1 MKAKPILLF
10 GVMMSLLFVLA
21 GCSSDTQNNPTDSA
35 VATTSEERQSIMT
48 ESQASSEFELTISVN
63 GTALSVVW
71 EDNESV
77 NELARLLENG
87 SITVQSENYGGF
99 EQVWKLPQRITQ
111 NDVQT
116 TTEPGDIVLYSGNS
130 IVLFYGSNSWAYTKL
145 GHIDGLSTQEIE
157 NLLNVSAATITIS
170 YDKSLNE

>member
-1 MKAKPILLF
+1 
-10 GVMMSLLFVLA
+10 
-21 GCSSDTQNNPTDSA
+21 
-35 VATTSEERQSIMT
+35 MT
-48 ESQASSEFELTISVN
+48 EPQASSEFGLTISVN

-99 EQVWKLPQRITQ
+99 EQVGKLPQRITQ

-145 GHIDGLSTQEIE
+145 GHIEGLSTQEIE

-170 YDKSLNE
+170 YDKPYALKTISDSL

>member
-1 MKAKPILLF
+1 
-10 GVMMSLLFVLA
+10 
-21 GCSSDTQNNPTDSA
+21 
-35 VATTSEERQSIMT
+35 MT
-48 ESQASSEFELTISVN
+48 ESQVSSEFELTISVN

-99 EQVWKLPQRITQ
+99 EQVGKLPQRITQ